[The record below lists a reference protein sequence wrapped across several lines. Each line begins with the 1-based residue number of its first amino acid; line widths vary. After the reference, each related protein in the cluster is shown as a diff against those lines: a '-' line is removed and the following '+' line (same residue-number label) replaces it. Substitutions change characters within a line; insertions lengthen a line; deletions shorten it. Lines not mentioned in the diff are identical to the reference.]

1 MFFCALINAYVLCT
15 IYQQFIELGGRGKK
29 SMMTYSIAIEQLSI
43 FIIFSILKTSSI
55 RMVADGHE
63 LRTAGLE
70 KPVKVT
76 IGQPSGDQNSA

>member
-1 MFFCALINAYVLCT
+1 MLMFCVQYTYSSLNKGTGEKINEDVP
-15 IYQQFIELGGRGKK
+15 
-29 SMMTYSIAIEQLSI
+29 YSIAIEQLSI

-63 LRTAGLE
+63 LRIAGLE

-76 IGQPSGDQNSA
+76 IG